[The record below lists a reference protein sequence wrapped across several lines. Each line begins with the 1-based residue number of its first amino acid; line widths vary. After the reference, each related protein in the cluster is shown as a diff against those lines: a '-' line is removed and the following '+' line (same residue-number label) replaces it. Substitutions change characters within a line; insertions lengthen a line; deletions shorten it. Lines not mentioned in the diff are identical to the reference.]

1 MCPRAKLLVLI
12 VALLVVAL
20 LAGCPKPAEQI
31 DEGATQIH
39 PEGPETQAGME
50 PSGDP
55 IKIGAIFSVT
65 GPSAPLGEPEKLTA
79 EMLAEQVNAA
89 GGVLGRP
96 VEVIIKDDKSEPT
109 EAALAA
115 KDLINTEKVVA
126 IIGPSTTPTTMAIV
140 DICEQANIPLISC
153 AAGAPITNPVK
164 KWVFAVPQTDIIA
177 VAKII
182 DYLKAK
188 KITKVASI
196 YVSNGYGESGQKQ
209 IEEQLPAAGIELV
222 TSESFGGEDTDMTAQ
237 ITRIKGK
244 NPEAVICWGTNP
256 GPATV
261 AVNMQT
267 LGLDVPLLQS
277 HGVANAKFIELAG
290 DAANGVMLPAGRLIV
305 ESEIAADDKQKEV
318 LSKYAADYTAKSGK
332 SVDTFG
338 GHAYDSFSILVEAIK
353 AAGNTDAAAVRD
365 AIEATKD
372 FVGTA
377 GVFTYTPEDHN
388 GLTKDA
394 FVWVKIV
401 DGKWQLAEDEINS

>member
-1 MCPRAKLLVLI
+1 MCPKAKLLVLI

-20 LAGCPKPAEQI
+20 LAGCPKPAEQV
-31 DEGATQIH
+31 DEGAGQIH
-39 PEGPETQAGME
+39 PEGPQLE
-50 PSGDP
+50 PTGDP

-79 EMLAEQVNAA
+79 EMLAEQINSA

-96 VEVIIKDDKSEPT
+96 VEVIVKDDKSEPT

-237 ITRIKGK
+237 VTRIKGK

-261 AVNMQT
+261 ARNMQT

-318 LSKYAADYTAKSGK
+318 LSRYATDYTAKSGK
-332 SVDTFG
+332 PVDTFG
-338 GHAYDSFSILVEAIK
+338 GHAFDAFHILCDAIA
-353 AAGNTDAAAVRD
+353 AAGNTEAAAVRD
-365 AIEATKD
+365 AIEATKE

-377 GVFTYTPEDHN
+377 GIFTYTPEDHN

-401 DGKWQLAEDEINS
+401 DGKWKLAEDEINS

>member
-1 MCPRAKLLVLI
+1 MCPKAKLLVLI
-12 VALLVVAL
+12 VVLLVVAL
-20 LAGCPKPAEQI
+20 VAGCPKPAEQV
-31 DEGATQIH
+31 DEGLVQPG
-39 PEGPETQAGME
+39 PEGPEAGTGIQPTGE
-50 PSGDP
+50 P

-65 GPSAPLGEPEKLTA
+65 GRSAPLGEPEKATA
-79 EMLAEQVNAA
+79 EMMVEQVNAA

-96 VEVIIKDDKSEPT
+96 VEVIVKDDKSDPT
-109 EAALAA
+109 ETALAA

-126 IIGPSTTPTTMAIV
+126 IIGPSTTECTMAIV
-140 DICEQANIPLISC
+140 DICEQANVPLISC
-153 AAGAPITNPVK
+153 AAGAPITHPVR

-209 IEEQLPAAGIELV
+209 IEEQLPAAGIELL
-222 TSESFGGEDTDMTAQ
+222 TSETFGGEDTDMTAQ
-237 ITRIKGK
+237 VTRIKAK
-244 NPEAVICWGTNP
+244 SPEAVICWGTNP

-261 AVNMQT
+261 ARNMQT
-267 LGLDVPLLQS
+267 LGLKTPLLQS

-305 ESEIAADDKQKEV
+305 ESEIPAEDRQKSV
-318 LSKYAADYTAKSGK
+318 LSKYSADYTARTGK

-338 GHAYDSFSILVEAIK
+338 GHAFDSFSILCEAIK
-353 AAGNTDAAAVRD
+353 AAGGTDAAAVRD
-365 AIEATKD
+365 AIEATKE

-377 GVFTYTPEDHN
+377 GIFTYTPDDHN

-394 FVWVKIV
+394 FVWVKIA
-401 DGKWQLAEDEINS
+401 DGKWLLAEDETKS